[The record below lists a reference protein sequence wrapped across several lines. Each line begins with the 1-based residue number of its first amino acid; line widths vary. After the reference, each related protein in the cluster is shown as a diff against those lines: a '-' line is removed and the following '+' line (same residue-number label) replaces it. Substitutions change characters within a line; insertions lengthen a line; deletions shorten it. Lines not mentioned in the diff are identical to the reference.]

1 MSFGKKL
8 EEWRKRCGLS
18 QEALARKLG
27 MSQGY
32 LNKLEKGKRSPPK
45 REKIIKIAITLAQ
58 EQGLGRRGAIEI
70 ANDLL
75 SSALYAPFTE
85 EEQRSLKIGLGSK
98 IAELRI
104 RTGKSVE
111 ELAQLARLTEQE
123 WIRIEEE
130 EEIPNLRTLVA
141 ILQAIENFTPLTN
154 EAKKEIYGLAGYGK
168 VEPQAIEEELSIKEQ
183 ERIGLNIGF
192 ACEIPLLS
200 ETSDEELTELLV
212 TLVSIYD
219 HLPKEYQMSL
229 KFLLKTLVDGLEKVI
244 KNEKYFN

>member
-75 SSALYAPFTE
+75 SAALYAPFTE

-98 IAELRI
+98 IAELRM

-111 ELAQLARLTEQE
+111 ELAQLAKLSE
-123 WIRIEEE
+123 WQWKRIEDE

-141 ILQAIENFTPLTN
+141 MLQAIESFIPLTD
-154 EAKKEIYGLAGYGK
+154 EAKKEIYGFAGYGK
-168 VEPQAIEEELSIKEQ
+168 VEPRAIEEELGSE
-183 ERIGLNIGF
+183 EEIGLDIGF
-192 ACEIPLLS
+192 ACEMPALP
-200 ETSDEELTELLV
+200 ETSDEEFTKLLKA
-212 TLVSIYD
+212 LAFLYNR
-219 HLPKEYQMSL
+219 LPKEYQR
-229 KFLLKTLVDGLEKVI
+229 LLKLQMMTFLYWLKEVSV
-244 KNEKYFN
+244 NEGNAD